1 MSSSAEPT
9 TLVLVPDEKG
19 FRELV
24 DGIEEPL
31 LLQIAATEEADRQSE
46 QPYVLPAPIADGVA
60 LQAWDRVHRTLQD
73 RRVPPT
79 GYRLLAPGGGYQHR
93 RLHVAAVATS
103 DLEVLESALRMLL
116 RALLPDDEPDLTD
129 LLAQIAIDYSTSPVN
144 MVGELARVLAVL
156 RLTSEETTAVLV
168 EALTTNSASVAGDVV
183 LTDEQES
190 AYQQTVRRMNRLLAV
205 ANPIDLYR
213 TDRDGHPIDLFRTH
227 QDGHLRT

>member
-1 MSSSAEPT
+1 LSVEPT
-9 TLVLVPDEKG
+9 TLVLVSDEKG

-31 LLQIAATEEADRQSE
+31 LLQIAGAEEADRQGE

-60 LQAWDRVHRTLQD
+60 LAAWDRVHHAVRHRRT
-73 RRVPPT
+73 PPT
-79 GYRLLAPGGGYQHR
+79 GYRLLAPGRGYQHR
-93 RLHVAAVATS
+93 RLHVAAVRTS
-103 DLEVLESALRMLL
+103 DLEVLERALQMLL

-129 LLAQIAIDYSTSPVN
+129 LLAEIAIDYSTSPVN

-156 RLTSEETTAVLV
+156 RLASEEATAVLV
-168 EALTTNSASVAGDVV
+168 AALTTKSASVADDVV

-190 AYQQTVRRMNRLLAV
+190 AYQQTVRRMNRLLAA

>member
-1 MSSSAEPT
+1 LSVEPT
-9 TLVLVPDEKG
+9 TLVLVSDEKG

-31 LLQIAATEEADRQSE
+31 LLQIAVAEEADREGE

-60 LQAWDRVHRTLQD
+60 LAAWDRVHRAVRH
-73 RRVPPT
+73 RRTPPT
-79 GYRLLAPGGGYQHR
+79 GYRLLAPGRGYQHR
-93 RLHVAAVATS
+93 RLHVAAVRTS
-103 DLEVLESALRMLL
+103 DLEVLERALQMLL

-129 LLAQIAIDYSTSPVN
+129 LLAEIAIDYSTSPVN

-156 RLTSEETTAVLV
+156 RLASEEATAVLV
-168 EALTTNSASVAGDVV
+168 AALTTKSASVAGDVV
-183 LTDEQES
+183 LTDEQEN
-190 AYQQTVRRMNRLLAV
+190 AYQQTVRRMNRLLAA